1 VSGECGLTLAV
12 DLLVA
17 LGRQFFVNADEG
29 SRLGYVPRDCC
40 CFYVFV
46 TSS

>member
-1 VSGECGLTLAV
+1 MSGECGLTLAV

-17 LGRQFFVNADEG
+17 LGRQLFASADEG
-29 SRLGYVPRDCC
+29 VRLIHVLKDCC
-40 CFYVFV
+40 CSYVFV